1 MARDMDTDVPG
12 KPERFS
18 GMSLNE
24 RLIGD
29 GLLDAFDAAAKARN
43 FERDVHNP
51 PASRTESR

>member
-1 MARDMDTDVPG
+1 MARDRDTDVPI

-18 GMSLNE
+18 DMSLNE

-43 FERDVHNP
+43 LDEMCTI
-51 PASRTESR
+51 SSESN